1 MTNIEQKIEEDIRLA
16 VVAPVPEK
24 ILVKVEEPPKATIK
38 LNLRKALNGD
48 YMIYDHPLY
57 DIVIMP
63 KKNKI
68 VTLVKREA
76 QLDPY
81 VSQDKFFDHLNRK
94 GMIVGDTVQGGNI
107 FGSLEATYPINDKVD
122 TIQAL
127 LLVVYQFLQKETP
140 EIKSIVDYEEDLE
153 DHFTA
158 PDAEDSTEL
167 GEVPHAEKK
176 GSIDPSSRP
185 YGLIYRI

>member
-16 VVAPVPEK
+16 VAAPVPEK
-24 ILVKVEEPPKATIK
+24 ILIKVEEPPKVTIK

-68 VTLVKREA
+68 VTFVKREA

-81 VSQDKFFDHLNRK
+81 ISQDKFFDHLNIK

-127 LLVVYQFLQKETP
+127 LLVIYQFLQTEARD
-140 EIKSIVDYEEDLE
+140 IKSIVDYEEDLE
-153 DHFTA
+153 DYLTA

>member
-16 VVAPVPEK
+16 VAAPVPEK
-24 ILVKVEEPPKATIK
+24 ILIKVEEPPKVTIK

-68 VTLVKREA
+68 VTFVKREA

-81 VSQDKFFDHLNRK
+81 ISQDKFFDHLNIK

-127 LLVVYQFLQKETP
+127 LLVIYQFLQTEAP
-140 EIKSIVDYEEDLE
+140 DIKSIVDYEEDLE
-153 DHFTA
+153 DYLTA